1 MIRIESFSKTKSKG
15 QYNGGGSSGG
25 GFTTTVKTELEPHLL
40 WGQAFD
46 GTNDVDGDMTTNGSV
61 YAKKT
66 VSGDTGSFNNLS
78 ATTANAETLS
88 ATTANT
94 TTLSAATANAETLS
108 ATTANT
114 TTLSAATANTT
125 TLSATTANAET
136 LSATT
141 TTTTTLSA
149 TTANVSKIT
158 SDSISNSGII
168 ESNGIKGDKAVIN
181 DMSVKNLKVTGS
193 AHFFELIIDKVKSA
207 GGSMLITPADGFDVD
222 IVQDSTNEV
231 KLLWQCQDANGNQ
244 RDNMWKVNDQALCMS
259 FNQAKV
265 GTSHNVA
272 NKYYWALVTSVNKTN
287 EPTVIDGVKYNYI
300 TLSKTTVD
308 GTLNPEFGDS
318 IVMCGYRGTDDKER
332 QSAIYI
338 SAYTSLDNGI
348 KAPLFAQYQ
357 GINDFNLQS
366 HRKSYYDAVS
376 AKFIG
381 EFEATDGQNIID
393 IINNKIAES
402 EASIKLDTKNI
413 VLSVSEKTKER
424 RNLLKGTTF
433 HRQIDNFFISS
444 AARIEMNSGYNGTNC
459 IKVIDDTD
467 GTSHY
472 IGVYWDGSQGGRSIK
487 IEKGKKYTISCYY
500 KTNDTNANFSLEAIY
515 TDKDTNAKR
524 LGRPKYLSKNMFNPK
539 YNQWELFTTVID
551 TTDAESDYIA
561 FNFWEYCNKE
571 SGRINAYICR
581 PMVEEGDTYY
591 GWTVSDEDND
601 YIGANLIDN
610 SRTFEVGGNTLEVKG
625 TKTLKDDT
633 YELTYEGSD
642 EYNTFYRIDATNFKL
657 DTDYTLSFEARG
669 DAKYIGVHAYYP
681 MTKTPYTL
689 LNEPMVKPMGVQYG
703 DGTNEGYMTLLTDS
717 DIEREKKLWVHFK
730 FLKRLPQLIYFQFPK
745 NQEES
750 GITSWNVTITKPKI
764 EEGANVTQWTEKKTD
779 IDNTITTINSNVAT
793 LEQKANSIESK
804 VSSNTTTINNINGQV
819 TTNKTDIANL
829 TIKADGI
836 ESTVSNMTKSN
847 GTNLFS
853 FTNTDF
859 QNYWCRSAIQMN
871 GFFTYKLNQGL
882 YRLQNLGT
890 NGEGGDFVVSFDA
903 RVLKNTTVNVNFC
916 DIGAEENNGDI
927 ALTTTFQ
934 HYVLHF
940 KNIQSDYL
948 DKALYNGFIDFEPKT
963 LDETNQ
969 LYVANFMLE
978 RGNVPSATFCLSD
991 ADKSNF
997 GNKESFS
1004 NWETYPTVQT
1014 VNETINGKSVQ
1025 AYKIEGLP
1033 SGSQYVD
1040 ILNTRNLQKS
1050 MKIEPKK
1057 VYTLSFYAK
1066 ASESGHGIETFLYPS
1081 INDIGVQ
1088 DIQYRNVNGAGTQT
1102 AYSSKSDGYTL
1113 CELDTTW
1120 RKFYVHWH
1128 PHTIGETYNCVCGR
1142 LYYNMTVYIAEAKLE
1157 EGYICEENISN
1168 QETYSSIKQTAESIT
1183 STVSSMKDEIIGE
1196 NCMLG
1201 LNGQGWSTN
1210 TIYEDAGTSFH
1221 CESTDWFQSHPIA
1234 DFSGD
1239 YTFSFDFWGVGGGNL
1254 QIKILDFTQ
1263 TYYDDGIYNKY
1274 VDFGLYTPCKILTT
1288 SSNVSNVTLTNYAT
1302 SGTSSTWTYTN
1313 TETITLTVGD
1323 NVAVRVTNNTNSRYN
1338 SIYGTVSAINT
1349 SSKSVTVKA
1358 IALLDQP
1365 NTICTL
1371 SCPIDKKDGTDIN
1384 YLHYDEKLGR
1394 YWIRFKESSGAAK
1407 TFVILFRNLSTSSIG
1422 YISRL
1427 MIEECV
1433 EYPHKYNSTGQA
1445 SQSMIK
1451 QTANEIMMNVNN
1463 TYVKIGDGN
1472 ITLNGD
1478 TKVNGSLTL
1487 HDEDQG
1493 FLLLGDSG
1501 TTEISPKSI
1510 GTYNEFKSKSTNVI
1524 KTHYNSTI
1532 YGVQTV
1538 DGNLYGFNWNVTQ
1551 KLGTFKKG
1559 SYIKF
1564 MDYTNVAFANV
1575 GTEQIGIGTPSATF
1589 NIYENETLTKTI
1601 TVGDKTSVDIGNYTV
1616 VGDNVEVMVTG
1627 RFTKNVSQSIWGTNQ
1642 DIIFPRDTN
1651 ITIQPIRP
1659 IRPMP
1664 SITVTVNWKNEVPTS
1679 SGFMLIGY
1687 DGFAV
1692 NFGNNKTVYCGADGF
1707 IASYGTNEFRITSDG
1722 IWRNNHP
1729 NVKVVKGTD
1738 NSKSPATYT
1747 VQEPVDTVLCTGN
1760 YCKIIFPRNPYEGQT
1775 FRILDKALA
1784 ETYINSNGKKVVNHQ
1799 TGGDGKVIN
1808 LDYLGSQVF
1817 WTYVYIG
1824 GRWYESAES

>member
-15 QYNGGGSSGG
+15 QYNGGGISGG

-78 ATTANAETLS
+78 ATTAN
-88 ATTANT
+88 T
-94 TTLSAATANAETLS
+94 TTLSATTANAETLS

-114 TTLSAATANTT
+114 TTLSASTATSE

-231 KLLWQCQDANGNQ
+231 KLLWQCQDEDGNQ

-265 GTSHNVA
+265 GTTHNVA

-318 IVMCGYRGTDDKER
+318 IVMCGYRGADDKER

-338 SAYTSLDNGI
+338 SAYTSLDNGL

-393 IINNKIAES
+393 IINNKIAEA

-433 HRQIDNFFISS
+433 HRQLDNFFISN
-444 AARIEMNSGYNGTNC
+444 AARIEMNSGYNGNNS

-472 IGVYWDGSQGGRSIK
+472 IGVYWDGSQGGRSVK

-515 TDKDTNAKR
+515 TDKETNAKR

-539 YNQWELFTTVID
+539 YSQWELFTTVID

-625 TKTLKDDT
+625 TKTLKGDV
-633 YELTYEGSD
+633 YELTYVGSD

-681 MTKTPYTL
+681 MTKTPYML
-689 LNEPMVKPMGVQYG
+689 LNEVMGKPMGVQYG
-703 DGTNEGYMTLLTDS
+703 DGTSEAYTTLLTDS
-717 DIEREKKLWVHFK
+717 DIEREKKIWVHFK
-730 FLKRLPQLIYFQFPK
+730 FMKRLPNHIYFQFPK
-745 NQEES
+745 NSDQS
-750 GITSWNVTITKPKI
+750 GVTSWNTTITKPKI

-793 LEQKANSIESK
+793 LTQKADSIEAKVTSNTTNINTITGQLSSQSSSISKLEQKADSIESK
-804 VSSNTTTINNINGQV
+804 VTSNTTSINNINGQV

-836 ESTVSNMTKSN
+836 ESTVS
-847 GTNLFS
+847 
-853 FTNTDF
+853 
-859 QNYWCRSAIQMN
+859 
-871 GFFTYKLNQGL
+871 
-882 YRLQNLGT
+882 
-890 NGEGGDFVVSFDA
+890 
-903 RVLKNTTVNVNFC
+903 
-916 DIGAEENNGDI
+916 
-927 ALTTTFQ
+927 
-934 HYVLHF
+934 
-940 KNIQSDYL
+940 
-948 DKALYNGFIDFEPKT
+948 
-963 LDETNQ
+963 
-969 LYVANFMLE
+969 
-978 RGNVPSATFCLSD
+978 
-991 ADKSNF
+991 
-997 GNKESFS
+997 
-1004 NWETYPTVQT
+1004 
-1014 VNETINGKSVQ
+1014 SV
-1025 AYKIEGLP
+1025 
-1033 SGSQYVD
+1033 
-1040 ILNTRNLQKS
+1040 
-1050 MKIEPKK
+1050 
-1057 VYTLSFYAK
+1057 
-1066 ASESGHGIETFLYPS
+1066 
-1081 INDIGVQ
+1081 
-1088 DIQYRNVNGAGTQT
+1088 
-1102 AYSSKSDGYTL
+1102 
-1113 CELDTTW
+1113 
-1120 RKFYVHWH
+1120 
-1128 PHTIGETYNCVCGR
+1128 
-1142 LYYNMTVYIAEAKLE
+1142 
-1157 EGYICEENISN
+1157 
-1168 QETYSSIKQTAESIT
+1168 
-1183 STVSSMKDEIIGE
+1183 KDEIIGE

-1201 LNGQGWSTN
+1201 LNGQGWSNN
-1210 TIYEDAGTSFH
+1210 TIYEEAGTSFH

-1239 YTFSFDFWGVGGGNL
+1239 YTFSFGVWGGGI
-1254 QIKILDFTQ
+1254 QIKILEFRQ

-1274 VDFGLYTPCKILTT
+1274 VDFVTYTPCKILTT
-1288 SSNVSNVTLTNYAT
+1288 SSSVSNANLTNYAT

-1313 TETITLTVGD
+1313 TETITLAVGD
-1323 NVAVRVTNNTNSRYN
+1323 NVAVRVTNSTNSRYN

-1371 SCPIDKKDGTDIN
+1371 SCPMDKKDGTDIN

-1394 YWIRFKESSGAAK
+1394 YWIRFKESSGASK
-1407 TFVILFRNLSTSSIG
+1407 TFVMLFRNPSTSIIG

-1427 MIEECV
+1427 MIEESV

-1451 QTANEIMMNVNN
+1451 QTADSIMMSVND

-1487 HDEDQG
+1487 NDENQG

-1524 KTHYNSTI
+1524 KTHYNSRVS
-1532 YGVQTV
+1532 GFQSA
-1538 DGNLYGFNWNVTQ
+1538 DGNLYGFSWNVAQ

-1559 SYIKF
+1559 SYIKLI
-1564 MDYTNVAFANV
+1564 DYTNVAFANV
-1575 GTEQIGIGTPSATF
+1575 GMEQIGIGTPSATF
-1589 NIYENETLTKTI
+1589 YIHENGTLTKTI
-1601 TVGDKTSVDIGNYTV
+1601 TVGNKTSVDIGNYTV

-1627 RFTKNVSQSIWGTNQ
+1627 RFTVQASQSIWGTNQ

-1651 ITIQPIRP
+1651 ITIQP

-1707 IASYGTNEFRITSDG
+1707 IASYGINEFRITSDG

-1729 NVKVVKGTD
+1729 NIKVVKGTND
-1738 NSKSPATYT
+1738 SNSPATYT
-1747 VQEPVDTVLCTGN
+1747 VQEPVDTVLCTGR
-1760 YCKIIFPRNPYEGQT
+1760 YCKIIFPPNPYEGQT
-1775 FRILDKALA
+1775 FRILDKALE
-1784 ETYINSNGKKVVNHQ
+1784 ETYINSNGKKVVDHK
-1799 TGGDGKVIN
+1799 TGGDGKVITS
-1808 LDYLGSQVF
+1808 DYLGSQVF
-1817 WTYVYIG
+1817 WTYVYID
-1824 GRWYESAES
+1824 GRWYESAEN

>member
-88 ATTANT
+88 ATTATT
-94 TTLSAATANAETLS
+94 TTLSTST
-108 ATTANT
+108 ATTE
-114 TTLSAATANTT
+114 

-207 GGSMLITPADGFDVD
+207 GGSMLITPADGFDID
-222 IVQDSTNEV
+222 IVQDSPNEV
-231 KLLWQCQDANGNQ
+231 KLLWQCQDSNGNQ

-265 GTSHNVA
+265 GTTHNVA

-308 GTLNPEFGDS
+308 GALNPEIGDS
-318 IVMCGYRGTDDKER
+318 IVMCGYRGTDDAAR

-338 SAYTSLDNGI
+338 SAYTSLDNGL

-366 HRKSYYDAVS
+366 HRKSYFDANS

-381 EFEATDGQNIID
+381 QFEATDGQNIID
-393 IINNKIAES
+393 IINNKIAEA

-413 VLSVSEKTKER
+413 VLSVSEKTRER
-424 RNLLKGTTF
+424 RNLLVGSDFK
-433 HRQIDNFFISS
+433 RKINNFTIRTE
-444 AARIEMNSGYNGTNC
+444 ARIEMNSGYNGTNC

-467 GTSHY
+467 GTPHY
-472 IGVYWDGSQGGRSIK
+472 IGVHWDGSQGGRSIK

-500 KTNDTNANFSLEAIY
+500 KTNDSNAKFSLEAIY
-515 TDKDTNAKR
+515 TDKETNAKR
-524 LGRPKYLSKNMFNPK
+524 LGRPKYLSNNMFNPK

-561 FNFWEYCNKE
+561 FNFWEYCTVE
-571 SGRINAYICR
+571 AGRINAYICR

-591 GWTVSDEDND
+591 GWTLSDDDND
-601 YIGANLIDN
+601 YVGANLIDN
-610 SRTFEVGGNTLEVKG
+610 SRTFQVGGNTLEAIG
-625 TKTLKDDT
+625 TKTLKGDV
-633 YELTYEGSD
+633 YELTYKGSAQ
-642 EYNTFYRIDATNFKL
+642 YNTFYRIDSSNFKL
-657 DTDYTLSFEARG
+657 DTDYTLSFDVRG
-669 DAKYIGVHAYYP
+669 DAKLIGVHAYYP
-681 MTKTPYTL
+681 MTKTPYML
-689 LNEPMVKPMGVQYG
+689 LNEAMGKQMYEQSG
-703 DGTNEGYMTLLTDS
+703 DGNSEEWTTLLTND
-717 DIEREKKLWVHFK
+717 DIKKEKKIWVHFK
-730 FLKRLPQLIYFQFPK
+730 FMKRLPNQIYFQFPK
-745 NQEES
+745 NSDQS
-750 GITSWNVTITKPKI
+750 GVTSWNVAITKPKI

-779 IDNTITTINSNVAT
+779 VDNSLTTITNNVAT
-793 LEQKANSIESK
+793 LTQKANGIESKVTSNTTNINNITGQLSSQSSSISKLEQKADSIESK
-804 VSSNTTTINNINGQV
+804 VTSNTTSINNINGQV

-836 ESTVSNMTKSN
+836 ESTVSS
-847 GTNLFS
+847 
-853 FTNTDF
+853 
-859 QNYWCRSAIQMN
+859 
-871 GFFTYKLNQGL
+871 
-882 YRLQNLGT
+882 
-890 NGEGGDFVVSFDA
+890 V
-903 RVLKNTTVNVNFC
+903 
-916 DIGAEENNGDI
+916 
-927 ALTTTFQ
+927 
-934 HYVLHF
+934 
-940 KNIQSDYL
+940 
-948 DKALYNGFIDFEPKT
+948 KA
-963 LDETNQ
+963 
-969 LYVANFMLE
+969 
-978 RGNVPSATFCLSD
+978 
-991 ADKSNF
+991 
-997 GNKESFS
+997 
-1004 NWETYPTVQT
+1004 
-1014 VNETINGKSVQ
+1014 
-1025 AYKIEGLP
+1025 
-1033 SGSQYVD
+1033 
-1040 ILNTRNLQKS
+1040 
-1050 MKIEPKK
+1050 
-1057 VYTLSFYAK
+1057 
-1066 ASESGHGIETFLYPS
+1066 
-1081 INDIGVQ
+1081 
-1088 DIQYRNVNGAGTQT
+1088 
-1102 AYSSKSDGYTL
+1102 
-1113 CELDTTW
+1113 
-1120 RKFYVHWH
+1120 
-1128 PHTIGETYNCVCGR
+1128 
-1142 LYYNMTVYIAEAKLE
+1142 
-1157 EGYICEENISN
+1157 
-1168 QETYSSIKQTAESIT
+1168 
-1183 STVSSMKDEIIGE
+1183 EIIGE

-1239 YTFSFDFWGVGGGNL
+1239 YTFSFGLWGGGI
-1254 QIKILDFTQ
+1254 QIKILEFTQ
-1263 TYYDDGIYNKY
+1263 TYYDDGIYNQY
-1274 VDFGLYTPCKILTT
+1274 VDFRTYTPCKILTT
-1288 SSNVSNVTLTNYAT
+1288 SSSVSNANLTNYAT
-1302 SGTSSTWTYTN
+1302 SGTLSTWTYTN

-1323 NVAVRVTNNTNSRYN
+1323 NVAVRVTNSTNNRYN

-1358 IALLDQP
+1358 IKLLDQP

-1371 SCPIDKKDGTDIN
+1371 SCPTDKKDGTDIN
-1384 YLHYDEKLGR
+1384 SLHYDEKLGR
-1394 YWIRFKESSGAAK
+1394 WWIRFKETSGAAK
-1407 TFVILFRNLSTSSIG
+1407 TFVILFRNPSTSIIG

-1427 MIEECV
+1427 MLEEGV

-1451 QTANEIMMNVNN
+1451 QTAESIMMSVND

-1472 ITLNGD
+1472 ITLNGE

-1487 HDEDQG
+1487 NDEDQG

-1501 TTEISPKSI
+1501 TTELSPKSI
-1510 GTYNEFKSKSTNVI
+1510 GTYNEFKNKTTNII
-1524 KTHYNSTI
+1524 KTHFNSTI
-1532 YGVQTV
+1532 YGSPTV
-1538 DGNLYGFNWNVTQ
+1538 DGALYGFSWNVQQ

-1559 SYIKF
+1559 SYIRVI
-1564 MDYTNVAFANV
+1564 DYINVAFANV
-1575 GTEQIGIGTPSATF
+1575 GTLQYSIGTPSATF
-1589 NIYENETLTKTI
+1589 YIHENGTLTKTI
-1601 TVGDKTSVDIGNYTV
+1601 TVGEKTSVDIGNYTV
-1616 VGDNVEVMVTG
+1616 VGDNVEVMVSG
-1627 RFTKNVSQSIWGTNQ
+1627 RFTKNVSASIWGTSQ
-1642 DIIFPRDTN
+1642 DILSPRDTN

-1659 IRPMP
+1659 MP
-1664 SITVTVNWKNEVPTS
+1664 SISVNVDWKNEVPTAS
-1679 SGFMLIGY
+1679 AFMLIGY

-1707 IASYGTNEFRITSDG
+1707 IASYGINEFKITSDG

-1738 NSKSPATYT
+1738 NSNSPATYT
-1747 VQEPVDTVLCTGN
+1747 VQEPVDTVLCTGR
-1760 YCKIIFPRNPYEGQT
+1760 YCKIIFPPNPYEGQT
-1775 FRILDKALA
+1775 FRILDKALE
-1784 ETYINSNGKKVVNHQ
+1784 ETYINSNGKKVVNHK
-1799 TGGDGKVIN
+1799 TVGDGEVLS

-1817 WTYVYIG
+1817 WTYVYID

>member
-78 ATTANAETLS
+78 ATTAN
-88 ATTANT
+88 T
-94 TTLSAATANAETLS
+94 TTLSAST
-108 ATTANT
+108 ATTE
-114 TTLSAATANTT
+114 

-136 LSATT
+136 LSAVT

-158 SDSISNSGII
+158 SDSISNSDII

-207 GGSMLITPADGFDVD
+207 GGSMLITPADGFDID
-222 IVQDSTNEV
+222 IVQDSPNEV

-244 RDNMWKVNDQALCMS
+244 RDNMWKVNDQALCLS
-259 FNQAKV
+259 FNKAKV
-265 GTSHNVA
+265 GTTHNVA

-308 GTLNPEFGDS
+308 GALNPEIGDS
-318 IVMCGYRGTDDKER
+318 IVMCGYRGTDDAAR

-338 SAYTSLDNGI
+338 SAYTSLDNGL

-393 IINNKIAES
+393 IINNKIAEA

-413 VLSVSEKTKER
+413 VLSVSEKTRER

-433 HRQIDNFFISS
+433 HRQLDNFFISS

-472 IGVYWDGSQGGRSIK
+472 IGVYWDGSQGGRSVK

-500 KTNDTNANFSLEAIY
+500 KTNDTNANFALEAIY
-515 TDKDTNAKR
+515 TDKEKNAKR
-524 LGRPKYLSKNMFNPK
+524 LGRPKYLSPSDFKPK
-539 YNQWELFTTVID
+539 YSQWELFKTVID

-561 FNFWEYCNKE
+561 FNFWEYCHSE
-571 SGRINAYICR
+571 SGRIEAYICR

-591 GWTVSDEDND
+591 GWTVSDEDNE

-610 SRTFEVGGNTLEVKG
+610 SRTFEVGGNTVEAKG
-625 TKTLKDDT
+625 TKTLKGDV
-633 YELTYEGSD
+633 YELTYRGSD
-642 EYNTFYRIDATNFKL
+642 DYNTFYRINATNFKL

-681 MTKTPYTL
+681 TTKTPYML
-689 LNEPMVKPMGVQYG
+689 LNEAMGKPMGVQYG
-703 DGTNEGYMTLLTDS
+703 DGTNEAYTTLLTDS
-717 DIEREKKLWVHFK
+717 DIEREKKIWVHFK
-730 FLKRLPQLIYFQFPK
+730 FMKRLPNQIYFQFPK
-745 NQEES
+745 NSDQS
-750 GITSWNVTITKPKI
+750 GVTSWNVTITKPKI
-764 EEGANVTQWTEKKTD
+764 EEGANFTQWTEKKTD
-779 IDNTITTINSNVAT
+779 IDNTITTITNNVAT
-793 LEQKANSIESK
+793 LTQKANGIESK
-804 VSSNTTTINNINGQV
+804 VTSNTTNINNITGQLSSQS
-819 TTNKTDIANL
+819 TSISKL
-829 TIKADGI
+829 EQKADSI
-836 ESTVSNMTKSN
+836 TSTVSNMTKSN

-853 FTNTDF
+853 FTNTNF
-859 QNYWCRSAIQMN
+859 QDGYCRSAIQMN
-871 GFFTYKLNQGL
+871 GFFTLKLNQGL

-890 NGEGGDFVVSFDA
+890 NNEGGDFVVSFDA

-927 ALTTTFQ
+927 ALTTIFQ

-948 DKALYNGFIDFEPKT
+948 NKALYNGFIDFEPKT

-991 ADKSNF
+991 ADKNNF
-997 GNKESFS
+997 GNKESFT

-1040 ILNTRNLQKS
+1040 ILRGTNLQNK
-1050 MKIEPKK
+1050 MKIQPQK
-1057 VYTLSFYAK
+1057 VYTLSFWAK
-1066 ASESGHGIETFLYPS
+1066 ASESGHGIYCYLWP
-1081 INDIGVQ
+1081 DISDTGLNGV
-1088 DIQYRNVNGAGTQT
+1088 IYKGVNGAGTQEQKT
-1102 AYSSKSDGYTL
+1102 SSVDGSTL
-1113 CELDTTW
+1113 CGIDSTW
-1120 RKFYVHWH
+1120 RKFYIHWH
-1128 PHTIGETYNCVCGR
+1128 PHKVGDTINCNVGR
-1142 LYYNMTVYIAEAKLE
+1142 LYANMAVWLSDVKLE
-1157 EGYICEENISN
+1157 EGYICDENLTS

-1239 YTFSFDFWGVGGGNL
+1239 YTFSFGVWGGGI
-1254 QIKILDFTQ
+1254 QIKILEFTQ
-1263 TYYDDGIYNKY
+1263 TYYDDGIYNQY
-1274 VDFGLYTPCKILTT
+1274 VDFGTYTPCKILTT
-1288 SSNVSNVTLTNYAT
+1288 SSSVSNANLTNYAT

-1323 NVAVRVTNNTNSRYN
+1323 KVAVRVTNSTNSRYN

-1358 IALLDQP
+1358 IKLLDQP

-1371 SCPIDKKDGTDIN
+1371 SCPTDKKDGTDIN
-1384 YLHYDEKLGR
+1384 SLHYDEKLGR
-1394 YWIRFKESSGAAK
+1394 WWIRFKESSGAAK
-1407 TFVILFRNLSTSSIG
+1407 TFVILFRNPSTSIIG

-1427 MIEECV
+1427 MIEESV

-1451 QTANEIMMNVNN
+1451 QTAESIMMSVND

-1472 ITLNGD
+1472 ITLNGE

-1487 HDEDQG
+1487 NDEDQG

-1510 GTYNEFKSKSTNVI
+1510 GTYNEFKSKTTNTI
-1524 KTHYNSTI
+1524 KTHFNSTI
-1532 YGVQTV
+1532 YGSPTV
-1538 DGNLYGFNWNVTQ
+1538 DGALYGFSWNVQQ

-1559 SYIKF
+1559 SYIKLL
-1564 MDYTNVAFANV
+1564 DYTNVAFANV
-1575 GTEQIGIGTPSATF
+1575 GPLQTGIGTPSATF
-1589 NIYENETLTKTI
+1589 YIHENGRLTKTI

-1627 RFTKNVSQSIWGTNQ
+1627 RFTKNVSTSIWGTSQ
-1642 DIIFPRDTN
+1642 DILSPRD
-1651 ITIQPIRP
+1651 TIQPIRP
-1659 IRPMP
+1659 MQ
-1664 SITVTVNWKNEVPTS
+1664 SISVTVDWKNEVPTS

-1707 IASYGTNEFRITSDG
+1707 IASYGVNEFRITSDG

-1738 NSKSPATYT
+1738 NRNSPATYT

-1760 YCKIIFPRNPYEGQT
+1760 YCKIIFPPNPYEGQT
-1775 FRILDKALA
+1775 FRILDKALE
-1784 ETYINSNGKKVVNHQ
+1784 ETYINSNGKKVVNHK
-1799 TGGDGKVIN
+1799 TGGDGKVLS
-1808 LDYLGSQVF
+1808 LDYLGGQVF
-1817 WTYVYIG
+1817 WTYVYID

>member
-88 ATTANT
+88 ATTAN
-94 TTLSAATANAETLS
+94 AETLS
-108 ATTANT
+108 ATTAT
-114 TTLSAATANTT
+114 TE

-207 GGSMLITPADGFDVD
+207 GGSMLITPADGFDID
-222 IVQDSTNEV
+222 IVQDSPNEV

-244 RDNMWKVNDQALCMS
+244 RDNMWKVNDQALCLS
-259 FNQAKV
+259 FNKAKV
-265 GTSHNVA
+265 GTTHNVA

-308 GTLNPEFGDS
+308 GALNPEIGDS
-318 IVMCGYRGTDDKER
+318 IVMCGYRGTDDAAR

-338 SAYTSLDNGI
+338 SAYTSLDNGL

-393 IINNKIAES
+393 IINNKIAEA

-433 HRQIDNFFISS
+433 HRQLDNFFISS

-472 IGVYWDGSQGGRSIK
+472 IGVYWDGSKGGRSVK
-487 IEKGKKYTISCYY
+487 IAKGKKYTISCYY
-500 KTNDTNANFSLEAIY
+500 KTNDTNGNFCLEAIY
-515 TDKDTNAKR
+515 TDKEKNAKR
-524 LGRPKYLSKNMFNPK
+524 LGRPRHLSPNQFNPK
-539 YNQWELFTTVID
+539 YSQWELFTTVID

-561 FNFWEYCNKE
+561 FNFWEACTVAAGQIE
-571 SGRINAYICR
+571 AWICR

-591 GWTVSDEDND
+591 GWTVSDEDNE

-610 SRTFEVGGNTLEVKG
+610 SRTFEVGGNTVEAKG
-625 TKTLKDDT
+625 TKTLKGDV
-633 YELTYEGSD
+633 YELTYKGSD
-642 EYNTFYRIDATNFKL
+642 DYNTFYRIDATNFKL

-681 MTKTPYTL
+681 MTKTPYML
-689 LNEPMVKPMGVQYG
+689 LNEAMGKPMGVQYG
-703 DGTNEGYMTLLTDS
+703 DGTNEAYTTLVTDS
-717 DIEREKKLWVHFK
+717 DIEREKKIWVHFK
-730 FLKRLPQLIYFQFPK
+730 FMKRLPSYIYFQFPK
-745 NQEES
+745 NSDQS
-750 GITSWNVTITKPKI
+750 GVTSWNVTITKPKL

-779 IDNTITTINSNVAT
+779 IDNTITTITNNLST
-793 LEQKANSIESK
+793 LTQKADSIESK
-804 VSSNTTTINNINGQV
+804 VTSNTTNINNITGQLSSQS
-819 TTNKTDIANL
+819 TSISKL
-829 TIKADGI
+829 EQKAD
-836 ESTVSNMTKSN
+836 
-847 GTNLFS
+847 
-853 FTNTDF
+853 
-859 QNYWCRSAIQMN
+859 
-871 GFFTYKLNQGL
+871 
-882 YRLQNLGT
+882 
-890 NGEGGDFVVSFDA
+890 
-903 RVLKNTTVNVNFC
+903 
-916 DIGAEENNGDI
+916 
-927 ALTTTFQ
+927 
-934 HYVLHF
+934 
-940 KNIQSDYL
+940 
-948 DKALYNGFIDFEPKT
+948 
-963 LDETNQ
+963 
-969 LYVANFMLE
+969 
-978 RGNVPSATFCLSD
+978 
-991 ADKSNF
+991 
-997 GNKESFS
+997 
-1004 NWETYPTVQT
+1004 
-1014 VNETINGKSVQ
+1014 
-1025 AYKIEGLP
+1025 
-1033 SGSQYVD
+1033 
-1040 ILNTRNLQKS
+1040 
-1050 MKIEPKK
+1050 
-1057 VYTLSFYAK
+1057 
-1066 ASESGHGIETFLYPS
+1066 
-1081 INDIGVQ
+1081 
-1088 DIQYRNVNGAGTQT
+1088 
-1102 AYSSKSDGYTL
+1102 
-1113 CELDTTW
+1113 
-1120 RKFYVHWH
+1120 
-1128 PHTIGETYNCVCGR
+1128 
-1142 LYYNMTVYIAEAKLE
+1142 
-1157 EGYICEENISN
+1157 
-1168 QETYSSIKQTAESIT
+1168 SIT
-1183 STVSSMKDEIIGE
+1183 STVSSVKDEIIGE

-1201 LNGQGWSTN
+1201 LNGQGWSNN

-1239 YTFSFDFWGVGGGNL
+1239 YTISFGVWGGGI
-1254 QIKILDFTQ
+1254 QIKILEFTQ
-1263 TYYDDGIYNKY
+1263 TYYDDGIYNQY
-1274 VDFGLYTPCKILTT
+1274 VDFGTYTPCKILTT
-1288 SSNVSNVTLTNYAT
+1288 SSSVSNANLTNYAT
-1302 SGTSSTWTYTN
+1302 SGTLSTWTYTN

-1323 NVAVRVTNNTNSRYN
+1323 KVAVRVTNSTNNRYN

-1358 IALLDQP
+1358 IKLLDQP

-1371 SCPIDKKDGTDIN
+1371 SCPTDKKDGTDIN
-1384 YLHYDEKLGR
+1384 SLHYDEKLVR
-1394 YWIRFKESSGAAK
+1394 WWIRFKESSGAAK
-1407 TFVILFRNLSTSSIG
+1407 TFVILFRNPSTSIIG

-1427 MIEECV
+1427 MIEESV

-1451 QTANEIMMNVNN
+1451 QTAESIMMSVND

-1472 ITLNGD
+1472 ITLNGE

-1487 HDEDQG
+1487 NDEDQG

-1510 GTYNEFKSKSTNVI
+1510 GTYNEFKSKTTNTI
-1524 KTHYNSTI
+1524 KTHFNSTI
-1532 YGVQTV
+1532 FGSPTV
-1538 DGNLYGFNWNVTQ
+1538 DGALYGFSWNVSQ

-1559 SYIKF
+1559 SYIKLL
-1564 MDYTNVAFANV
+1564 DYTNVAFANV
-1575 GTEQIGIGTPSATF
+1575 GPLQTGIGTPSATF
-1589 NIYENETLTKTI
+1589 YIHENGRLTKTI

-1616 VGDNVEVMVTG
+1616 EGDNVEVMVTG
-1627 RFTKNVSQSIWGTNQ
+1627 RFTKNVSASIWGTSQ
-1642 DIIFPRDTN
+1642 DILSPRDTN
-1651 ITIQPIRP
+1651 ITIQPIK
-1659 IRPMP
+1659 PMP
-1664 SITVTVNWKNEVPTS
+1664 SISVTVDWKNEVPTAS
-1679 SGFMLIGY
+1679 AFMLIGY

-1707 IASYGTNEFRITSDG
+1707 IASYGVNEFRITSDG

-1738 NSKSPATYT
+1738 NSNSPATYT

-1760 YCKIIFPRNPYEGQT
+1760 YCKIIFPPNPYEGQT

-1784 ETYINSNGKKVVNHQ
+1784 ETYINSNGKKVVNHK
-1799 TGGDGKVIN
+1799 TGGDGKVLN
-1808 LDYLGSQVF
+1808 PDYLGGQVF
-1817 WTYVYIG
+1817 WTYVYID
-1824 GRWYESAES
+1824 GRWYESTES